1 MRGLKSSALFVRG
14 RGVFC
19 QLIENLLFMKY
30 FYTIFIFIIAMTAV
44 AVRPAY
50 ALLSTDLLVVYN
62 QNMPESKEVAQ
73 YYALKREVPVSNLV
87 GVDVPESENISR
99 ADYETNMIPQ
109 VRSVVKK
116 RMLIGHNP
124 AILLVYGIPL
134 RIESTSKEKLYKEYE
149 GLVYDKVRE
158 YKILVQKQGKQLEK
172 LINKGQIIT
181 LAYEKQNIECI
192 STQEIIESV
201 NKTVLKASEYLK
213 KYAPVAS
220 EMEIYSKV
228 VSLLFRMAGMAPIVN
243 DVKNQISSMDEKER
257 AIFLRN
263 NNLLKFNTI
272 LNSQL
277 AEIQF
282 RGFTTDRALEV
293 STVIRMVNGVIG
305 ELLFWEAQYGNKNIE
320 MTSASVDSELTLVL
334 ATNFQLSRWLV
345 NPFLEKLDSLPG
357 IDLIRRSTIMVGRLD
372 APSPDMAKRM
382 VDDAMETEKAGLT
395 GTVYIDARG
404 LNNVNNKDNYG
415 LYDEHLRS
423 LHSIIESKSSMLV
436 VLDNNSELFPEK
448 SCPDAALYA
457 GWYSLA
463 KYIDSF
469 EWKKGAVGLHIAS
482 SEASTLKEPDSQVW
496 CKRMIEEGVAATIG
510 PISEPYLT
518 AFPLPDVFFPLLMS
532 GKLTLLETYF
542 KSTPHISW
550 RLIVIGDPLYTPF
563 KNNPAIDLDSLKRN
577 VGNDT

>member
-1 MRGLKSSALFVRG
+1 LILYVLHYDTI
-14 RGVFC
+14 GV
-19 QLIENLLFMKY
+19 IIRN
-30 FYTIFIFIIAMTAV
+30 FYTISIFIIALAAV
-44 AVRPAY
+44 VVRPVY
-50 ALLSTDLLVVYN
+50 ALLPTDLIIVYN

-87 GVDVPESENISR
+87 GVDVPKSENILR
-99 ADYETNMIPQ
+99 ADYETNMIPPI
-109 VRSVVKK
+109 RSIVKK
-116 RMLIGHNP
+116 RMLIGHDP

-134 RIESTSKEKLYKEYE
+134 RIEGTSNEKSYKEYG
-149 GLVYDKVRE
+149 GLVYDKVGE
-158 YKILVQKQGKQLEK
+158 YKMLVQQQGKQLER
-172 LINKGQIIT
+172 LINKGQITT
-181 LAYEKQNIECI
+181 LIYEKQNSIESI

-213 KYAPVAS
+213 KYIPVAS
-220 EMEIYSKV
+220 ETEIYSKV

-243 DVKNQISSMDEKER
+243 DAKNKISSMDEKEKVV
-257 AIFLRN
+257 FLRN
-263 NNLLKFNTI
+263 NNLLKFNAI

-282 RGFTTDRALEV
+282 RGFTPDRAIEV

-305 ELLFWEAQYGNKNIE
+305 ELLFWEAQYRNKKIE

-334 ATNFQLSRWLV
+334 ATNFQISRWLL
-345 NPFLEKLDSLPG
+345 NPFLEKFDNLPG

-404 LNNVNNKDNYG
+404 LNDVNDKNSYG

-423 LHSIIESKSSMLV
+423 LHSIIESKSSMPV
-436 VLDNNSELFPEK
+436 VLDNNSGLFPER

-463 KYIDSF
+463 KYIDAF
-469 EWKKGAVGLHIAS
+469 EWNKGAVGMHIAS
-482 SEASTLKEPDSQVW
+482 SEASTLKKPDSQVW

-510 PISEPYLT
+510 PVSEPYLS

-542 KSTPHISW
+542 RSTPQISW

-563 KNNPAIDLDSLKRN
+563 KNNPALDLDSLKRN
-577 VGNDT
+577 VDNEKLSANDGK